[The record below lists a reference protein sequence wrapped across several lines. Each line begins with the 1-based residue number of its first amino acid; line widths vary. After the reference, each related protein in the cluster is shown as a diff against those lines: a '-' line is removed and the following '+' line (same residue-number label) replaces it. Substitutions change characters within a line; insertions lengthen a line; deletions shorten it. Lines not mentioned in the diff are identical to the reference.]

1 MTERRFD
8 LDGRVAIVTGAGAG
22 IGKAIALGLAANGA
36 DLVVCDIDETSV
48 QATADTAR
56 AHGRRAEAVRCDV
69 EHPEQIEALFAA
81 ADAAFGSL
89 DILVNNVGHLVR
101 KKPEDITREELQWVF
116 NIGVFAT
123 FKSSQE
129 AFRRMAPSGRGGSI
143 INISSIAGITAL
155 GRGNITHS
163 MNKGGVNQLTRELA
177 VEWAKHNIRV
187 NAILPCQVLTEGFQR
202 WLDSPEFDPALM
214 NSFLSGIPMNRL
226 ANPDDMV
233 GPAVFLASDAAAM
246 VTGALLPVD
255 GGNLAL
261 NAGGSH
267 TW

>member
-1 MTERRFD
+1 VAEQRFD
-8 LDGRVAIVTGAGAG
+8 LDRRVAIVTGAGAG
-22 IGKAIALGLAANGA
+22 IGKAIALGLARNGA
-36 DLVVCDIDETSV
+36 DIVVCDIDEPSV
-48 QATADTAR
+48 QQTAAE
-56 AHGRRAEAVRCDV
+56 AMSYGRRAEAVRCDV
-69 EHPEQIEALFAA
+69 EHPDQIEALFART
-81 ADAAFGSL
+81 DAVFGSV

-101 KKPEDITREELQWVF
+101 KKPQDLDREDLLWVLK
-116 NIGVFAT
+116 IGALAT
-123 FKSSQE
+123 FQCSQE
-129 AFRRMAPSGRGGSI
+129 AFRRMAPNNRGGSI
-143 INISSIAGITAL
+143 INISSIAGATAL
-155 GRGNITHS
+155 GRGNLTHS
-163 MNKGGVNQLTRELA
+163 VNKGGVNQLTRELA

-202 WLDSPEFDPALM
+202 WLDSPEFDPNLM
-214 NSFLSGIPMNRL
+214 TSFLSGIPMNRL

-233 GPAVFLASDAAAM
+233 GPAVFLASDAASM